1 MEGRFVLFVVDGCPY
16 CTSAIELL
24 EEKELEHSV
33 YDFKGDRQ
41 MTVLNEIKKKH
52 DWKTV
57 PMVFFLTQD
66 QQPEFIGGYTDLVQH
81 FEGTDGRVE

>member
-1 MEGRFVLFVVDGCPY
+1 MQGKFILFVVDGCPF

-24 EEKELEHSV
+24 EEKKLEHQV
-33 YDFKGDRQ
+33 YDFKGEQQ

-57 PMVFFLTQD
+57 PMVFCLIED
-66 QQPEFIGGYTDLVQH
+66 KEPEFIGGYTDLVQY
-81 FEGTDGRVE
+81 FEGPDGRIK